1 MVNKFFFCV
10 HFRPVFFSPFK
21 PIIHEWSSLKCCG
34 IPPDTFMQI
43 GLTSSNVPLY
53 SLIELYFSVS
63 LYSMTFV
70 CILYVMLCVLLY
82 FYDILKLPRLVR
94 VLQFFVL
101 FLLWWSSSSSYC
113 CHCSVPNWW
122 KGWQRLRFTYMHVI
136 YIYWFQKHIRDDK
149 NCCVRVIEASERQ
162 RQKKKKWGR
171 KRTSE
176 FQAGKRRRA
185 IEWANKHIYMF
196 KKKN

>member
-1 MVNKFFFCV
+1 
-10 HFRPVFFSPFK
+10 
-21 PIIHEWSSLKCCG
+21 
-34 IPPDTFMQI
+34 MQI

-101 FLLWWSSSSSYC
+101 FLL
-113 CHCSVPNWW
+113 
-122 KGWQRLRFTYMHVI
+122 
-136 YIYWFQKHIRDDK
+136 
-149 NCCVRVIEASERQ
+149 
-162 RQKKKKWGR
+162 
-171 KRTSE
+171 
-176 FQAGKRRRA
+176 
-185 IEWANKHIYMF
+185 
-196 KKKN
+196 